1 MLGVIFLTRT
11 SMGFQFQSIAALTPF
26 LVPAFDLSYAE
37 VGLLMG
43 LFMLPGVV
51 IAVPGGLLGQRFGSL
66 RVVIGGL
73 GLMIVGGMIVSYSP
87 GLHTAAF
94 GRTIGGVGGV
104 LVNIMLARMVA
115 GWFRER
121 ELQTAMGLMLSAWPF
136 GMALALVILGP
147 LAAHTSWRIAEYI
160 TVVAAGGK
168 SSKAN
173 LAGRDPSTD
182 LAILKVSEESALPLP
197 SFGDGGLKL
206 GHVVLALGRSRGS
219 NLVASAGIV
228 GGISGEWE
236 PRRGGRVDQHIRL
249 SLELYPG
256 FSGGP
261 LVNAQGKVVGINT
274 RGLSRGRAVT
284 IPLATVNRIV
294 DELIEK
300 GHIAKPYLGLAM
312 QPVAVPESLR
322 GKVPGAGNSAVLVVH
337 VEPAGPAL

>member
-1 MLGVIFLTRT
+1 MASVLETLSNDFAAAAEAVGSSVAAIYGRRWMP
-11 SMGFQFQSIAALTPF
+11 SSGIQWRKGF
-26 LVPAFDLSYAE
+26 
-37 VGLLMG
+37 
-43 LFMLPGVV
+43 
-51 IAVPGGLLGQRFGSL
+51 
-66 RVVIGGL
+66 
-73 GLMIVGGMIVSYSP
+73 IVTAH
-87 GLHTAAF
+87 HTI
-94 GRTIGGVGGV
+94 R
-104 LVNIMLARMVA
+104 
-115 GWFRER
+115 RE
-121 ELQTAMGLMLSAWPF
+121 ED
-136 GMALALVILGP
+136 
-147 LAAHTSWRIAEYI
+147 I

-168 SSKAN
+168 SFKAN

-182 LAILKVSEESALPLP
+182 LAILKVSEESALPIP
-197 SFGDGGLKL
+197 VFGDGGLKL

-261 LVNAQGKVVGINT
+261 LVNAQGKVVGMNT

-322 GKVPGAGNSAVLVVH
+322 GKAPRAGNSAVLVVH
-337 VEPAGPAL
+337 VEPAGPADKAGVLLGDVVVELQGKPVEDTGDIQQLLGSAKIGDTVAATILRGGAPVKLSITLADRPTR

>member
-1 MLGVIFLTRT
+1 MASVLETLSNDFAAAAEAVGSSVAAIYGRRWMP
-11 SMGFQFQSIAALTPF
+11 SSGIQWRKGF
-26 LVPAFDLSYAE
+26 
-37 VGLLMG
+37 
-43 LFMLPGVV
+43 
-51 IAVPGGLLGQRFGSL
+51 
-66 RVVIGGL
+66 
-73 GLMIVGGMIVSYSP
+73 IVTAH
-87 GLHTAAF
+87 HTI
-94 GRTIGGVGGV
+94 R
-104 LVNIMLARMVA
+104 
-115 GWFRER
+115 RE
-121 ELQTAMGLMLSAWPF
+121 ED
-136 GMALALVILGP
+136 
-147 LAAHTSWRIAEYI
+147 I
-160 TVVAAGGK
+160 TVVAAGGE
-168 SSKAN
+168 SFKAN

-182 LAILKVSEESALPLP
+182 LAILKVSEENALPLP
-197 SFGDGGLKL
+197 AFGDGGLKL

-284 IPLATVNRIV
+284 ILLATVNRIV

-322 GKVPGAGNSAVLVVH
+322 GKAPGAGNSAVMVVH
-337 VEPAGPAL
+337 VEPEGPADKAGVLLGDVVVELHGKPVEDTGDIQQLLGSAKIGDAVAATVLRGGAPVKLSIMLADRPTR

>member
-1 MLGVIFLTRT
+1 MASVLDTLSNDFAAAAEAVGSSVAAIYGRRWMP
-11 SMGFQFQSIAALTPF
+11 SSGIQWRKGFIVTAHHT
-26 LVPAFDLSYAE
+26 
-37 VGLLMG
+37 
-43 LFMLPGVV
+43 
-51 IAVPGGLLGQRFGSL
+51 L
-66 RVVIGGL
+66 R
-73 GLMIVGGMIVSYSP
+73 
-87 GLHTAAF
+87 
-94 GRTIGGVGGV
+94 
-104 LVNIMLARMVA
+104 
-115 GWFRER
+115 RE
-121 ELQTAMGLMLSAWPF
+121 ED
-136 GMALALVILGP
+136 
-147 LAAHTSWRIAEYI
+147 I
-160 TVVAAGGK
+160 TVVGAGGR
-168 SSKAN
+168 SLKAN

-206 GHVVLALGRSRGS
+206 GHIVLALGRSRGS

-261 LVNAQGKVVGINT
+261 LVDAQGKVVGINT

-337 VEPAGPAL
+337 VEPAGPADKAGVLLGDVVVELQGKPVEDTGDIEQLLGSAKIGDTVAATVLRGGAPVKLSITLADRPTR

>member
-1 MLGVIFLTRT
+1 MASALETLSNDFAAAAEAVGSSVAAIYGRRWMP
-11 SMGFQFQSIAALTPF
+11 SSGIQWRKGFIVTAHHSI
-26 LVPAFDLSYAE
+26 
-37 VGLLMG
+37 
-43 LFMLPGVV
+43 
-51 IAVPGGLLGQRFGSL
+51 R
-66 RVVIGGL
+66 
-73 GLMIVGGMIVSYSP
+73 
-87 GLHTAAF
+87 
-94 GRTIGGVGGV
+94 
-104 LVNIMLARMVA
+104 
-115 GWFRER
+115 RE
-121 ELQTAMGLMLSAWPF
+121 ED
-136 GMALALVILGP
+136 
-147 LAAHTSWRIAEYI
+147 I

-168 SSKAN
+168 SLKAN

-182 LAILKVSEESALPLP
+182 LAILKVSEESALPIP

-322 GKVPGAGNSAVLVVH
+322 GKVPDAGNSAVLVVH
-337 VEPAGPAL
+337 VEPAGPADKAGVLLGDVVVELQGKPVEDTGDIQQLLGSAKIGDTVAATVLRGGAPVKLSIMLADRPTR

>member
-1 MLGVIFLTRT
+1 MASVLETLSNDFAAAAEAVGSSVAAIYGRRWMP
-11 SMGFQFQSIAALTPF
+11 SSGIQWRKGF
-26 LVPAFDLSYAE
+26 
-37 VGLLMG
+37 
-43 LFMLPGVV
+43 
-51 IAVPGGLLGQRFGSL
+51 
-66 RVVIGGL
+66 
-73 GLMIVGGMIVSYSP
+73 IVTAH
-87 GLHTAAF
+87 HTI
-94 GRTIGGVGGV
+94 R
-104 LVNIMLARMVA
+104 
-115 GWFRER
+115 RE
-121 ELQTAMGLMLSAWPF
+121 ED
-136 GMALALVILGP
+136 
-147 LAAHTSWRIAEYI
+147 I

-168 SSKAN
+168 SFKAN

-182 LAILKVSEESALPLP
+182 LAILKVSEESALPIP
-197 SFGDGGLKL
+197 VFGDGGLKL

-294 DELIEK
+294 NELIEK

-322 GKVPGAGNSAVLVVH
+322 GKAPGAGNSAVLVVH
-337 VEPAGPAL
+337 VEPAGPADKAGVLLGDVVVELQGKPVEDTGDIQQLLGSAKIGDTVAATVLRGGAPVKLSITLADRPTR

>member
-1 MLGVIFLTRT
+1 MASVLETLSNDFAAAAEAVGSSVAAIYGRRWMP
-11 SMGFQFQSIAALTPF
+11 SSGIQWRKGF
-26 LVPAFDLSYAE
+26 
-37 VGLLMG
+37 
-43 LFMLPGVV
+43 
-51 IAVPGGLLGQRFGSL
+51 
-66 RVVIGGL
+66 
-73 GLMIVGGMIVSYSP
+73 IVTAH
-87 GLHTAAF
+87 HTI
-94 GRTIGGVGGV
+94 R
-104 LVNIMLARMVA
+104 
-115 GWFRER
+115 RE
-121 ELQTAMGLMLSAWPF
+121 ED
-136 GMALALVILGP
+136 
-147 LAAHTSWRIAEYI
+147 I

-168 SSKAN
+168 SFKAN

-322 GKVPGAGNSAVLVVH
+322 GKVPDAGNSAVLVVH
-337 VEPAGPAL
+337 VEPAGPADKAGVLLGDVVVELQGKPVEDTGDIQQLLGSAKIGETVAATVLRGGAPVKLSITLVDRPTR

>member
-1 MLGVIFLTRT
+1 MASVLDTLSNDFAAAAEAVGSSVAAIYGRRWMP
-11 SMGFQFQSIAALTPF
+11 SSGIQWRKGF
-26 LVPAFDLSYAE
+26 
-37 VGLLMG
+37 
-43 LFMLPGVV
+43 
-51 IAVPGGLLGQRFGSL
+51 
-66 RVVIGGL
+66 
-73 GLMIVGGMIVSYSP
+73 IVTAH
-87 GLHTAAF
+87 HTI
-94 GRTIGGVGGV
+94 R
-104 LVNIMLARMVA
+104 
-115 GWFRER
+115 RE
-121 ELQTAMGLMLSAWPF
+121 ED
-136 GMALALVILGP
+136 
-147 LAAHTSWRIAEYI
+147 I
-160 TVVAAGGK
+160 TVVVAGGK
-168 SSKAN
+168 SLKAN

-261 LVNAQGKVVGINT
+261 LVDAQGKVVGINT

-337 VEPAGPAL
+337 VEPAGPADKAGVLLGDVVVELQGKPVEDTGDIQQLLGSAKIGDTVAATVLRGGAPVKLSITLADRPTR

>member
-1 MLGVIFLTRT
+1 MASALETLSNDFAAAAEAVGSSVAAIYGRRWMP
-11 SMGFQFQSIAALTPF
+11 SSGIQWRKGFIVTAHHSIRREE
-26 LVPAFDLSYAE
+26 D
-37 VGLLMG
+37 
-43 LFMLPGVV
+43 
-51 IAVPGGLLGQRFGSL
+51 IA
-66 RVVIGGL
+66 
-73 GLMIVGGMIVSYSP
+73 
-87 GLHTAAF
+87 
-94 GRTIGGVGGV
+94 
-104 LVNIMLARMVA
+104 
-115 GWFRER
+115 
-121 ELQTAMGLMLSAWPF
+121 
-136 GMALALVILGP
+136 
-147 LAAHTSWRIAEYI
+147 
-160 TVVAAGGK
+160 VVAAGGK
-168 SSKAN
+168 SFKAN

-236 PRRGGRVDQHIRL
+236 PRRGARVDQHIRL

-337 VEPAGPAL
+337 VEPAGPADKAGVLLGDVVVELQGKPVEDTGDIQQLLGSAKIGDTVAATVLRGGAPVKLSIMLADRPTR

>member
-1 MLGVIFLTRT
+1 MASVLETLSNDF
-11 SMGFQFQSIAALTPF
+11 AA
-26 LVPAFDLSYAE
+26 AAE
-37 VGLLMG
+37 
-43 LFMLPGVV
+43 
-51 IAVPGGLLGQRFGSL
+51 
-66 RVVIGGL
+66 
-73 GLMIVGGMIVSYSP
+73 
-87 GLHTAAF
+87 
-94 GRTIGGVGGV
+94 GVGSS
-104 LVNIMLARMVA
+104 VA
-115 GWFRER
+115 AIYGRRWMPSSGIQWRKGFIVTAHHSIRRE
-121 ELQTAMGLMLSAWPF
+121 ED
-136 GMALALVILGP
+136 
-147 LAAHTSWRIAEYI
+147 I

-168 SSKAN
+168 SFKAN

-182 LAILKVSEESALPLP
+182 LAILKVSEESALPIP
-197 SFGDGGLKL
+197 VFGDGGLKL

-322 GKVPGAGNSAVLVVH
+322 GKAPGAGNSAVLVVH
-337 VEPAGPAL
+337 VEPAGPADKAGVLLGDVVVELQGKPVEDTGDIQQLLGSAKIGDTVAATVLRGGAPVKLSITLADRPTR

>member
-1 MLGVIFLTRT
+1 MASALETLSNDFAAAAEAVGSSVAAIYGRRWMP
-11 SMGFQFQSIAALTPF
+11 SSGIQWRKGF
-26 LVPAFDLSYAE
+26 
-37 VGLLMG
+37 
-43 LFMLPGVV
+43 
-51 IAVPGGLLGQRFGSL
+51 
-66 RVVIGGL
+66 
-73 GLMIVGGMIVSYSP
+73 IVTAH
-87 GLHTAAF
+87 HTI
-94 GRTIGGVGGV
+94 R
-104 LVNIMLARMVA
+104 
-115 GWFRER
+115 RE
-121 ELQTAMGLMLSAWPF
+121 ED
-136 GMALALVILGP
+136 
-147 LAAHTSWRIAEYI
+147 I

-168 SSKAN
+168 SFKAN

-182 LAILKVSEESALPLP
+182 LAILRVSEESALPLP

-236 PRRGGRVDQHIRL
+236 PRRGARVDQHIRL

-261 LVNAQGKVVGINT
+261 LVNGQGKVVGINT

-337 VEPAGPAL
+337 VEPAGPADKAGVLLGDVVVELQGKPVEDTGDIQQLLGSAKIGDTVAATVLRGGAPVKLSIMLADRPTR

>member
-1 MLGVIFLTRT
+1 MASVLETLSNDFAAAAEAVGSSVAAIYGRRWMP
-11 SMGFQFQSIAALTPF
+11 SSGIQWRKGF
-26 LVPAFDLSYAE
+26 
-37 VGLLMG
+37 
-43 LFMLPGVV
+43 
-51 IAVPGGLLGQRFGSL
+51 
-66 RVVIGGL
+66 
-73 GLMIVGGMIVSYSP
+73 IVTAH
-87 GLHTAAF
+87 HTI
-94 GRTIGGVGGV
+94 R
-104 LVNIMLARMVA
+104 
-115 GWFRER
+115 RE
-121 ELQTAMGLMLSAWPF
+121 ED
-136 GMALALVILGP
+136 
-147 LAAHTSWRIAEYI
+147 I

-168 SSKAN
+168 SFKAN

-236 PRRGGRVDQHIRL
+236 PRRGARVDQHIRL

-337 VEPAGPAL
+337 VEPAGPADKAGVLLGDVVVELQGKPVEDTGDIQQLLGSAKIGDTVAATVLRGGAPVKLSIMLADRPTR